1 MRWLT
6 PVNLQLR
13 AQSLAR
19 LTANHGKRFYVH
31 NGRGVV
37 AALLVKPH
45 GALDVLRDDYL
56 QFDGRA
62 RDERTA
68 FRPHQRLNRTGAS
81 RPPQPQLKRRHTP

>member
-1 MRWLT
+1 MTATTYSFHRAYDHAVVEVAD

-68 FRPHQRLNRTGAS
+68 FGLIND
-81 RPPQPQLKRRHTP
+81 